1 MPLIMDSDRT
11 FFDRFENHF
20 KRINDELE
28 KCLNTSL
35 DIVIDIGEH
44 SLLGQGKRLRPLLFI
59 LCGQLC
65 GNESVDSYRLSTI
78 FECVHTGSLL
88 HDDVLDNAET
98 RRKKPA
104 AREVWGNQAS
114 VLGGDYLYSKAI
126 EIAVASENL
135 SLLKVLNHMSLQMV
149 EGQFLELINTDNW
162 NLDRNQYMEIIT
174 SKTAVLM
181 SAACACG
188 AIAAGAEQAKV
199 DRLSGF
205 GLNLGIAFQLIDDIL
220 DYTSCEEEFGKPVGK
235 DLKEG
240 KITLPLICALPDLEK
255 IEIQR
260 LENLF
265 KRREATPRDHEEVI
279 AMVRKSDAI
288 ERVRLE
294 AEDFVAKGARF
305 LDPFPDVPVKDDLLA
320 LNEYI
325 VKRNF

>member
-1 MPLIMDSDRT
+1 MDSDRT
-11 FFDRFENHF
+11 FLDRFEDHF
-20 KRINDELE
+20 RLINDELE
-28 KCLNTSL
+28 KCLSSSL
-35 DIVIDIGEH
+35 DIINDIGDH
-44 SLLGQGKRLRPLLFI
+44 SLLGQGKRLRPLLFV
-59 LCGQLC
+59 LSGQLS
-65 GNESVDSYRLSTI
+65 GYETGDMYRLSTI
-78 FECVHTGSLL
+78 FECIHTGSLL

-114 VLGGDYLYSKAI
+114 VLGGDFLYSKAL
-126 EIAVASENL
+126 EIAIGSGNL
-135 SLLKVLNHMSLQMV
+135 HLLTFLNRMSLQMV
-149 EGQFLELINTDNW
+149 EGQFLELNNTDNW
-162 NLDRNQYMEIIT
+162 HLDRNDYMSIIT

-188 AIAAGAEQAKV
+188 AIAAEADSATV

-205 GLNLGIAFQLIDDIL
+205 GLNLGIAFQLIDDLL

-240 KITLPLICALPDLEK
+240 KITLPLIYALSGLEK
-255 IEIQR
+255 AEVQR

-265 KRREATPRDHEEVI
+265 KNHEATHRNHEEVI
-279 AMVRKSDAI
+279 SMVRNSKAI
-288 ERVRLE
+288 ARIRSE
-294 AEDFVAKGARF
+294 AEDFVARSARF
-305 LDPFPDVPVKDDLLA
+305 LDPFPSSPVKKDLLA

>member
-1 MPLIMDSDRT
+1 MMNSDRT
-11 FFDRFENHF
+11 FLDRFEGHF
-20 KRINDELE
+20 KRINNELQ
-28 KCLNTSL
+28 KCLNSSL
-35 DIVIDIGEH
+35 DIISEIGEH

-59 LCGQLC
+59 LCGRLC
-65 GNESVDSYRLSTI
+65 GYESKDAYRLSII

-135 SLLKVLNHMSLQMV
+135 NLLKVLNLMSLQMV
-149 EGQFLELINTDNW
+149 EGQFFDLINTDNW
-162 NLDRNQYMEIIT
+162 YLDRNQYMSIIT

-188 AIAAGAEQAKV
+188 AIAAEADQATV
-199 DRLSGF
+199 DQLSGF
-205 GLNLGIAFQLIDDIL
+205 GLNLGIAFQLIDDVL

-240 KITLPLICALPDLEK
+240 KITLPLIYALSDLEK
-255 IEIQR
+255 DDVHR
-260 LENLF
+260 LEGLF
-265 KRREATPRDHEEVI
+265 KGGIATPGEHEEVI
-279 AMVRKSDAI
+279 TMVRKSDAVD
-288 ERVRLE
+288 RVRAE
-294 AEDFVAKGARF
+294 AEDFVAEGARF
-305 LDPFPDVPVKDDLLA
+305 LDAFPDSSVKNDLLA

-325 VKRNF
+325 VKRHF